1 MWLEQMDMRP
11 FTCFLYLSRD
21 VMKVHCCMQIQLA
34 DNKLLEN
41 RMNKHWQQ
49 IEVTIFI
56 PKISK
61 VTTIATLSV
70 LVTITVYIII
80 TYGQFSSCMSV
91 KLCSN
96 NQVCTTSL
104 PVVKLYVIT
113 FWPLSICPI
122 LVFLH
127 HNFFKAFT
135 QAQGYLQGYM
145 SIYFSVLA

>member
-11 FTCFLYLSRD
+11 FTCSLYLSTTTTTRD

-41 RMNKHWQQ
+41 RMNKHLQQ

-70 LVTITVYIII
+70 LVTIKVYIII
-80 TYGQFSSCMSV
+80 TYGQISSCMSV

-127 HNFFKAFT
+127 HNFLRHLHRHRAT
-135 QAQGYLQGYM
+135 YRAT
-145 SIYFSVLA
+145 